1 MKIFKKVHFTNI
13 KAVLH
18 HIEKDTFFRLSFSK
32 KYNMPLR
39 TLDRNIILLKDNN
52 LISFKGSRKTG
63 KYKIT
68 KKYGALKK
76 SIK

>member
-1 MKIFKKVHFTNI
+1 
-13 KAVLH
+13 
-18 HIEKDTFFRLSFSK
+18 
-32 KYNMPLR
+32 MPLR